1 MSIFFLHHVRACC
14 HRASTLLQNCKHS
27 ATQHTAISPHEA
39 SKYVLIRVR
48 QRKQADREHLL
59 YCITAS
65 TAQHSAISPHKAEK
79 QVRADQSATTQ
90 ASGQSWRSQ
99 HVIENLNSTLSYQN
113 EGRNRNKS
121 ARPTKI
127 YNFSHSAGVMREG
140 FACSSDINKMQRCS
154 FSPSF
159 LCISY
164 IHVASELLSWSMELW
179 TFVSRQFAP
188 KVVDLSDLIRI

>member
-1 MSIFFLHHVRACC
+1 MGRIFPLFCFCGLFLLPCTRMSSTDHLLHRSTSSTTK
-14 HRASTLLQNCKHS
+14 HR
-27 ATQHTAISPHEA
+27 AISPHEA
-39 SKYVLIRVR
+39 G
-48 QRKQADREHLL
+48 
-59 YCITAS
+59 
-65 TAQHSAISPHKAEK
+65 K

-140 FACSSDINKMQRCS
+140 SACSSDINKMQRCS